1 MNSLEAMRQEIE
13 FQVDDLRR
21 YQLYLDTVERPSH
34 RERPAFLGCGDSF
47 AAALA
52 AQHISNH
59 QAIALD
65 PKEAALNPAALDG
78 RRLFVVSVS
87 GRTSAN
93 IEAARIGKR
102 RGCGVTAITAD
113 PGSRL
118 AEEAD
123 ELIELRFRSAGALTS
138 GTVSFTTSLLA
149 CFHVLGVKPN
159 LATLG
164 TVLRSAKN
172 WSRSFLPP
180 IRATT
185 FFLGSGLGYA
195 LALYGAAKIFES
207 LGAKSQAQHTE
218 QFSHMELFSLT
229 ASDVVVIIDLGSAP
243 DPTGNRLF
251 SRLREAGFKAFM
263 LHSEKG
269 EASAASVATA
279 IHLQTVAYRAAKSRG
294 WGSIAFVRDKRRL
307 RLSNYMIY

>member
-1 MNSLEAMRQEIE
+1 MNSLEAMRKEIE
-13 FQVDDLRR
+13 YQVDDLPR
-21 YQLYLDTVERPSH
+21 YQLYLDTVERPSP
-34 RERPAFLGCGDSF
+34 RKRLAFLGCGDSF

-65 PKEAALNPAALDG
+65 PNEAVLNPAALEG
-78 RRLFVVSVS
+78 RHMFVISVS

-93 IEAARIGKR
+93 VEAAKIGRK
-102 RGCGVTAITAD
+102 RGCGVTAITANS
-113 PGSRL
+113 GSRL

-159 LATLG
+159 LGTLSA
-164 TVLRSAKN
+164 VFRSAKN

-180 IRATT
+180 MRATT
-185 FFLGSGLGYA
+185 FFLGSGLGFA
-195 LALYGAAKIFES
+195 LALYGSAKIFES

-218 QFSHMELFSLT
+218 QFSHMELFSLK
-229 ASDVVVIIDLGSAP
+229 ASDVVVIIDIGSAP

-251 SRLREAGFKAFM
+251 SRLREAGFKAYRVR
-263 LHSEKG
+263 SGKR
-269 EASAASVATA
+269 EASTATIATA
-279 IHLQTVAYRAAKSRG
+279 IHIQTLAFRAANSRG
-294 WGSIAFVRDKRRL
+294 LGSIAFMRDKRRL